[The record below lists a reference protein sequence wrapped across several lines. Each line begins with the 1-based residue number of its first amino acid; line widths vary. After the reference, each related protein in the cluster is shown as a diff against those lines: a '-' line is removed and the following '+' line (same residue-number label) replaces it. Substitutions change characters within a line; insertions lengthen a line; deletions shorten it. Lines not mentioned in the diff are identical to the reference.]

1 MVVAAAAGNVAILTL
16 WVYLCMKAA
25 QVAAEMRVLSLVI
38 IVRFLTEG
46 QGPSFNIRC
55 LPYLHSPVSFRQERV
70 QEDPLPLPVQ
80 QGRAAPAG
88 GPRPH
93 GPRALRAAHRRHR
106 PRRPLPARRRRHGSI
121 GKLAGTI
128 YDAPSLWSKNRHLKS
143 APAAPRPAFVITAL
157 ISPSVCYRPRYPLV
171 SELRWLRLQQLELQ
185 QELHHSKT
193 QSGKLLSVLR
203 T

>member
-1 MVVAAAAGNVAILTL
+1 MVAAAAGNVAILTL

-80 QGRAAPAG
+80 QGRAEPAG

-93 GPRALRAAHRRHR
+93 GPGALRAAHRRNR
-106 PRRPLPARRRRHGSI
+106 ARRPLPARRGRHGRL
-121 GKLAGTI
+121 GKLAGT
-128 YDAPSLWSKNRHLKS
+128 
-143 APAAPRPAFVITAL
+143 
-157 ISPSVCYRPRYPLV
+157 YRYV
-171 SELRWLRLQQLELQ
+171 KKVE
-185 QELHHSKT
+185 
-193 QSGKLLSVLR
+193 G
-203 T
+203 